1 MLNGSDEMYGIHTMY
16 TKNKIKIKK
25 LGKVVDQVVGQT
37 HTHTH
42 TSYQFTVN
50 RKKIETTTKWHILVK
65 LICTPLKH
73 ILKKEKMCIYKMKKI
88 F

>member
-42 TSYQFTVN
+42 RTNSQYTE
-50 RKKIETTTKWHILVK
+50 KKLRQPPNGTFQLN
-65 LICTPLKH
+65 
-73 ILKKEKMCIYKMKKI
+73 
-88 F
+88 